1 MTISSVFIGL
11 LLFSAACTTK
21 QEPVD
26 DNRQHIRLLWR
37 NSSLNWITSS
47 LLIKDNLLYFG
58 SCDKTFCTA
67 QLATGK
73 LNRVFKTADEPIYPP
88 LIASNRIYFSSFDLN
103 IYCLDSLGNLVWKR
117 KTAHRVKNKLL
128 AQDSL
133 LYIPV
138 RQDGL
143 WAVKVRDGAAV
154 WHLPQPA
161 ISLST
166 TQPLLRAT
174 TLYVSMWG
182 LSDSLVAVDSRTGK
196 VDWATSYPGY
206 ASSDPVAT
214 VQGLVLCNDKFY
226 KGGKVKLLEY
236 ATGKELWST
245 ELKCETLF
253 RPLVQD
259 QQLIVATYDGKVVC
273 LSTSTGRIRW
283 ATTLPSQEE
292 VATQFCRFKHGLYFG
307 TTARNLYCLDS
318 GTGKFLFKEPFRYG
332 LSDLLVANGKLYI
345 PTGGN
350 ELWSLK
356 D

>member
-1 MTISSVFIGL
+1 MTISKVFIGL
-11 LLFSAACTTK
+11 LLFSAACTTE

-26 DNRQHIRLLWR
+26 DNRKHIRLLWR
-37 NSSLNWITSS
+37 NSSLNWVTSS
-47 LLIKDNLLYFG
+47 LLIKDSLLYFG
-58 SCDKTFCTA
+58 SFNQAFCTA

-73 LNRVFKTADEPIYPP
+73 LNRVFKTEDDPYYPP
-88 LIASNRIYFSSFDLN
+88 LIFGNRIYFSSFDLN
-103 IYCLDSLGNLVWKR
+103 VYCLDSSGNLIWKR
-117 KTAHRVKNKLL
+117 KIANRVKSSLL

-166 TQPLLRAT
+166 TQPLLQAT
-174 TLYVSMWG
+174 KLYMSMWG
-182 LSDSLVAVDSRTGK
+182 LSDSLVAIDSRTGK

-206 ASSDPVAT
+206 ASSDPVPTA
-214 VQGLVLCNDKFY
+214 QGLVLCNDKYY
-226 KGGKVKLLEY
+226 KGGKVKLLAY

-245 ELKCETLF
+245 DLKCEALYH
-253 RPLVQD
+253 PLVQD
-259 QQLIVATYDGKVVC
+259 QQLIVATYDEKVVC
-273 LSTSTGRIRW
+273 LSTSTGKIQW
-283 ATTLPSQEE
+283 ATTLQPQEE

-318 GTGKFLFKEPFRYG
+318 RTGKILFKEAFNYG
-332 LSDLLVANGKLYI
+332 LADPLVANDRLYI
-345 PTGGN
+345 PTGGS